1 MTGEQKELK
10 NEKKKKFVTKIH
22 QEPGLSQM
30 VKFFH
35 NCHIFVNIISC
46 TDQMEKR
53 EGGEAQLGRSNISA
67 AAQLSQFAP
76 LSAPPSLPVLPSPPS

>member
-1 MTGEQKELK
+1 MTGEQRGFK

-30 VKFFH
+30 VKKFD
-35 NCHIFVNIISC
+35 NCHILVYIISC

-53 EGGEAQLGRSNISA
+53 EGGEAQLGRSNISTPD
-67 AAQLSQFAP
+67 QLS
-76 LSAPPSLPVLPSPPS
+76 

>member
-1 MTGEQKELK
+1 MTGEQSEFK

-30 VKFFH
+30 VKNFH
-35 NCHIFVNIISC
+35 NCHIFVIIISC

-53 EGGEAQLGRSNISA
+53 EGGEAQLGITSYQLPVTSNISA
-67 AAQLSQFAP
+67 SDQPSELNP
-76 LSAPPSLPVLPSPPS
+76 LSPPSK